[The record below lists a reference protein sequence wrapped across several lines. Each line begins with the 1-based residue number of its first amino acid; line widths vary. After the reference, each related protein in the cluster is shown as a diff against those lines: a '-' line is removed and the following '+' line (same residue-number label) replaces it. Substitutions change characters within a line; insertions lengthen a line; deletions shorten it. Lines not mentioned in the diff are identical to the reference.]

1 MTPRQLAVELGAAHN
16 RAMRRILFLLI
27 ALPLLSPV
35 LPAQEKLDPRVVRY
49 ELGLRLREL
58 EGAWD
63 AADSG
68 AKAAAL
74 EPLLEAVQT
83 FFRFRMAEA
92 AADMDR
98 ARLVL
103 ESEDPAGPR
112 GWAGSLVLVPGAR
125 LLEVSGED
133 AGSALRV
140 DLRPL
145 YPSGASLPAEARLRV
160 SLLDS
165 EGETL
170 FVTPLLELEEDGEL
184 SLDLSTDG
192 LIAGDHRLR
201 GELCEGEVPLRRVDQ
216 TISLV
221 PDAAAR
227 LVRLTGRLAEEGPAS
242 LERATA
248 ERLVGLVGEL
258 AGGRTLECDHPAAWM
273 LSEAERLLDC
283 GDTQALHAGRPG
295 EFRLRIPVGRGHID
309 ARLAAPPLEKGDG
322 PRPLVVLMHG
332 AGGSDN
338 LFFEGYGRGL
348 AVRLALERGWVAV
361 APKAPL
367 FGRVDVPA
375 LVEALADR
383 YRIDRERVM
392 LVGHSM
398 GAAQALALA
407 RAEPSRYRALAAIGG
422 GRPSD
427 SDAALASLP
436 VLVATGTEDFARPG
450 AEALAASLERAEA
463 PVTYDLRQGIEHL
476 TIVQECLPD
485 VFGFLDDRAR
495 AKE

>member
-1 MTPRQLAVELGAAHN
+1 MRCLLLLLLAV
-16 RAMRRILFLLI
+16 
-27 ALPLLSPV
+27 PLLSPV
-35 LPAQEKLDPRVVRY
+35 LPAQEKLDPKVARY

-58 EGAWD
+58 EGAWER
-63 AADSG
+63 ADPG
-68 AKAAAL
+68 AKARAL

-83 FFRFRMAEA
+83 FFRFRMADA
-92 AADMDR
+92 AEDMDR

-103 ESEDPAGPR
+103 EGAETAGPR
-112 GWAGSLVLVPGAR
+112 GWASSLVLVPGAR
-125 LLEVSGED
+125 LLEVSGEGE
-133 AGSALRV
+133 GSELRV

-145 YPSGASLPAEARLRV
+145 YPTGASLPAEARLRV

-201 GELCEGEVPLRRVDQ
+201 AELCDGEVLLRRVDQ

-227 LVRLTGRLAEEGPAS
+227 LARLGQRLAEEGPAT

-248 ERLVGLVGEL
+248 ERLVGLVADL
-258 AGGRTLECDHPAAWM
+258 AAGRTLECDHPAAGM

-295 EFRLRIPVGRGHID
+295 EFRLRIPLGRGHID
-309 ARLAAPPLEKGDG
+309 ARLAAPPLEEGDG

-367 FGRVDVPA
+367 FGGVDVPA
-375 LVEALADR
+375 LVDALADR

-398 GAAQALALA
+398 GAAQALAAA
-407 RAEPSRYRALAAIGG
+407 RAEPGRYRALAAIGG

-427 SDAALASLP
+427 SDASLASLP
-436 VLVATGTEDFARPG
+436 VLVATGTEDFARSG

-476 TIVQECLPD
+476 TIVQECLPE
-485 VFGFLDDRAR
+485 VFAFLDDRAR
-495 AKE
+495 DRE